1 MSQQRSQARSHAVQ
15 ALYQWQMNDG
25 NVAAIVE
32 QFLVANPDSDFDVA
46 YFRDLLSGVTGNL
59 ERLDA
64 ALAPHL
70 DRSIASVDPVERAI
84 LRLGTYEL
92 ADKPEIPYKVV
103 INEAV
108 DPTAPSRGTATSTV
122 CWTSWHSSCVP
133 SRSRPLRA
141 RAEPRPGCR

>member
-1 MSQQRSQARSHAVQ
+1 MSRKRSQARSHAVQ
-15 ALYQWQMNDG
+15 ALYQWQVSDG
-25 NVAAIVE
+25 NVAAIIE

-70 DRSIASVDPVERAI
+70 DRVIASVDPVERAI
-84 LRLGTYEL
+84 LRLAVYEL

-108 DPTAPSRGTATSTV
+108 ELAKVYGAEQSHKYVNGVLDKVAQQ
-122 CWTSWHSSCVP
+122 
-133 SRSRPLRA
+133 LRA
-141 RAEPRPGCR
+141 FEVKAAGKA